1 MRLVLYYEFQEVR
14 IVCKQEKKR
23 GFSFKSF
30 FIAFRSSLPIHES
43 KISMNSDTKAF
54 QGDAY
59 NGSEWVADDQA
70 PLVTRKSMT
79 RATTKTNTRYEIPNI
94 RALKQLSSYISNFY
108 IFLGVFPNMFLTEI
122 KITLSAFDWGIILI
136 LLIRT
141 DNVPIS
147 E

>member
-1 MRLVLYYEFQEVR
+1 MASAPDLDTSTMPLLGVE
-14 IVCKQEKKR
+14 KEKKR

-79 RATTKTNTRYEIPNI
+79 RATTKTNTRDM
-94 RALKQLSSYISNFY
+94 KQTTSS
-108 IFLGVFPNMFLTEI
+108 
-122 KITLSAFDWGIILI
+122 
-136 LLIRT
+136 
-141 DNVPIS
+141 
-147 E
+147 